1 MDKKTILGF
10 VVLALVFVGFAFLN
24 GKEQKRYQ
32 EELAA
37 YNAYQDSVKAATMPQ
52 VVVDS
57 TAVTAEGVAVVTDAP
72 MQEAENAFARR
83 AEMLGVEL
91 ATAEMAEAEEFTV
104 ENDVMT

>member
-1 MDKKTILGF
+1 MDKKTLLGF
-10 VVLALVFVGFAFLN
+10 VVLALVFVGFAYLN

-57 TAVTAEGVAVVTDAP
+57 TALEV
-72 MQEAENAFARR
+72 RLWLR
-83 AEMLGVEL
+83 
-91 ATAEMAEAEEFTV
+91 
-104 ENDVMT
+104 